1 MNDIKWCIDYLKKY
15 NKIDQEVNLPDD
27 KALRALMNIVMPIGL
42 SEEFYERQD
51 KAIQEII
58 KEKKIVDVD
67 ELDEIEDRIILYKG
81 DITSLKADAIVNAC
95 NEKLLGC
102 FVPLHNCI
110 DNAIHSFAGLQV
122 RRDLL
127 KVMTEQGHDE
137 INGQVKV
144 TKGYN
149 LPSSYIFHTVGPKV
163 YRKVSQENEDDLRS
177 CYVNCLKKANELELK
192 TLVFC
197 SISTGIYGFPIEK
210 ACRIAI
216 NCVKEYLKTSN
227 INKAIFNVF
236 SEEDYEIY
244 YRTIKEIY
252 KRG

>member
-15 NKIDQEVNLPDD
+15 NHIDEKIVLPDD
-27 KALRALMNIVMPIGL
+27 KALRALMNITMPIDL
-42 SEEFYERQD
+42 SDEFYERQD

-58 KEKKIVDVD
+58 KKKQIVDVD
-67 ELDEIEDRIILYKG
+67 ELDEIEDRIVLYKG

-163 YRKVSQENEDDLRS
+163 YGKVTQENEDDLKS
-177 CYVNCLKKANELELK
+177 CYVNCLKKSDELELK

-216 NCVKEYLKTSN
+216 NCTKEYLRNSN
-227 INKAIFNVF
+227 IKRVVFDVF
-236 SEEDYEIY
+236 SEDDYEIY

-252 KRG
+252 KRS

>member
-1 MNDIKWCIDYLKKY
+1 MNDIEWCIDYLKEY
-15 NKIDQEVNLPDD
+15 NNINEKINLPDD
-27 KALRALMNIVMPIGL
+27 KALRGLMNITMPIDL
-42 SEEFYERQD
+42 SNEFYDRQD

-58 KEKKIVDVD
+58 KNKQIIDVNK
-67 ELDEIEDRIILYKG
+67 LTEIEDRIILFKG

-110 DNAIHSFAGLQV
+110 YNAIHSFAGLEI

-127 KVMTEQGHDE
+127 IIMNKQGHDE
-137 INGQVKV
+137 PNGQVKI
-144 TKGYN
+144 TKGHN

-163 YRKVSQENEDDLRS
+163 YSYILKKNEEDLKS
-177 CYVNCLKKANELELK
+177 CYLSCLKKADKLNLM

-197 SISTGIYGFPIEK
+197 SISTGIYGFSIEK

-216 NCVKEYLKTSN
+216 KCVKEYLKNSN
-227 INKAIFNVF
+227 IKKVIFDVF
-236 SEEDYEIY
+236 SENDYEIY
-244 YRTIKEIY
+244 YKAIKEIY
-252 KRG
+252 R